1 MTKLNYILSN
11 AGKFHHFEIGK
22 VLYKKNQLKKIICGY
37 PWFKLK
43 HENIPKE
50 LVASHGLLRIIREPI
65 ISNPYFRKLDNFLNI
80 LNAKNIDRATCNYID
95 NFNEAEVLI
104 ALSQVGL
111 NSGKKM
117 IKNSKIY
124 ICERS
129 SSHIV
134 HQNNILLDEYNEYTK
149 KNFTIDG
156 WFVERE
162 LEEYENADIILVPS
176 NFVKKTF
183 DEFNINKTKVLN
195 FGANIDNFFPDPN
208 IKKSQKYFDIL
219 FIGNLSLQ
227 KGLHYLIEAFHKFK
241 HPNKRLHIVGSHTLD
256 KDFFINKLKHEK
268 IIVYGHIPQLK
279 LNSIINKCHVFVLP
293 SIQEGFGIV
302 TLQAVAAGCPIIVS
316 ENSGA
321 SDFVVNN
328 KCGFV
333 VPIRNS
339 NAITDKLQL
348 LTDDKDLLNE
358 LSLNAINHAKG
369 NTWSD
374 YVDKLNKLILE
385 FKKN

>member
-11 AGKFHHFEIGK
+11 AGKFHHFELGK
-22 VLYKKNQLKKIICGY
+22 ALYQKKQLKKIICGY

-43 HENIPKE
+43 YEKIPKE
-50 LVASHGLLRIIREPI
+50 LVESHGLLRIIREPI
-65 ISNPYFRKLDNFLNI
+65 ISNPYFKKLDNFLNI
-80 LNAKNIDRATCNYID
+80 LNAKNIDRTTCKYID
-95 NFNEAEVLI
+95 NFDGADVLI

-117 IKNSKIY
+117 IKKNKIY

-149 KNFTIDG
+149 KKFKIDN

-162 LEEYENADIILVPS
+162 LEEYESADIILVPS

-183 DEFNINKTKVLN
+183 DKFNINKTKVLN
-195 FGANIDNFFPDPN
+195 FGANIDNFFPDPD

-219 FIGNLSLQ
+219 FIGAKSLR
-227 KGLHYLIEAFHKFK
+227 KGLHYLIEAFQKFE
-241 HPNKRLHIVGSHTLD
+241 HPNKRLHIIGSDTGD
-256 KDFFINKLKHEK
+256 KDFFKNKLNHEN
-268 IIVYGHIPQLK
+268 IIVYGHIPHSR
-279 LNSIINKCHVFVLP
+279 LNNIINKCHVFVLP
-293 SIQEGFGIV
+293 SIEDGYGLV
-302 TLQAVAAGCPIIVS
+302 VLQAAAAGCPIIVS
-316 ENSGA
+316 ENAGA
-321 SDFVVNN
+321 SDFITNN
-328 KCGFV
+328 KCGFI
-333 VPIRNS
+333 VPVKNS

-348 LTDDKDLLNE
+348 LADDKDLLNE

-374 YVDKLNKLILE
+374 YVDKLNNLILE